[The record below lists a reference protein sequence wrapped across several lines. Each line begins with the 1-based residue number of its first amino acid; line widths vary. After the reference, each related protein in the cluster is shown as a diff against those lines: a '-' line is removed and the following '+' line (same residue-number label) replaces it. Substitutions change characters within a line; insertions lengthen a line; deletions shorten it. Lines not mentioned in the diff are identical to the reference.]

1 MDDMMNDVNCFDVKV
16 LSGEL
21 FASMVMAGAAN
32 LRANAEEVNELNVF
46 PVPDGDTGDNMS
58 MTAEGGSSALRKIEP
73 ENETLAEISAVVSRG
88 MLLGARGNSGV
99 ILSQMFAGMARS
111 FEKLDSADIH
121 ALCSALALGVKQAY
135 AAVMKPTEGTILTV
149 VREGVQNTVTVV
161 DDSWTVGQLF
171 EHLLGE
177 MKVSL
182 EHTPEILPVLKEAG
196 VVDSGG
202 AGVVYIFEGFLKAIK
217 GEKVEA
223 AAPMR
228 AVGSDIDLSAFGPD
242 SVMTYGY
249 CTELLLQLQNSK
261 VDPEEFDPA
270 VITAF
275 LETIG
280 DSIVSFKTGTIVKI
294 HVHTLT
300 PEKVLEFCRQYGE
313 FLTLKIENMSVQH
326 SESVPEKK
334 EEKAPA
340 APAKKARTK
349 FGYVAVASGGGIER
363 LFLDLGV
370 NYVVDGGQTKNPSTS
385 DFLEAFEETNADHI
399 FVLPNNGNIIL
410 AATQASEI
418 YKDSVIH
425 VIPSK
430 DIGMGYVA
438 MSTLDMSSEDPD
450 EIASQLIAGMES
462 VTTGSVSHAVRDAE
476 LNGVKIK
483 NGDFI
488 GFVGKQMIV
497 SKPKMT
503 DAACGLLDSMIDDD
517 KFMLTVFCGR
527 DAKPD
532 ECAAVEAYAAEAF
545 PDVEV
550 YLADGG
556 QDVYPFIFVVEG

>member
-1 MDDMMNDVNCFDVKV
+1 MSGVNNFDI
-16 LSGEL
+16 LTLNGSLYAE
-21 FASMVMAGAAN
+21 MINAGAAN

-58 MTAEGGSSALRKIEP
+58 MTAEGGTSALRK
-73 ENETLAEISAVVSRG
+73 AESDVLDDVAAVASRG

-99 ILSQMFAGMARS
+99 ILSQFFAGMARA
-111 FEKLDSADIH
+111 FEKYEEADVH
-121 ALCSALALGVKQAY
+121 TLCSALALGVKQAY

-149 VREGVQNTVTVV
+149 AREGVENTVSVV
-161 DDSWTVGQLF
+161 DETWTVGMVF
-171 EHLLGE
+171 EHLLSE
-177 MKVSL
+177 MKLSL
-182 EHTPEILPVLKEAG
+182 DRTPDILPVLKEAG

-202 AGVVYIFEGFLKAIK
+202 AGIVYIFEGFLKAIK

-223 AAPMR
+223 VAPPR
-228 AVGSDIDLSAFGPD
+228 AVGSDIDLTAFGPD

-261 VDPEEFDPA
+261 VDPEAFDPA
-270 VITAF
+270 VITEF
-275 LETIG
+275 LMGIG

-300 PEKVLEFCRQYGE
+300 PEKVLEFCRGFGE
-313 FLTLKIENMSVQH
+313 FLTIKIENMSVQH

-334 EEKAPA
+334 EEKPA

-349 FGYVAVASGGGIER
+349 FGYVAVASGTGIER

-399 FVLPNNGNIIL
+399 FVFPNNGNIIL

-418 YKDSVIH
+418 FKDSTIH

-430 DIGMGYVA
+430 DVGMGYVA
-438 MSTLDMSSEDPD
+438 LSTLDMSSEDPD
-450 EIASQLIAGMES
+450 EIEASLIAAMEN
-462 VTTGSVSHAVRDAE
+462 VTTGSVSPAVRDAE

-483 NGDFI
+483 NGEFI
-488 GFVGKQMIV
+488 GFVGKQMLV
-497 SKPKMT
+497 SKPKMVDT
-503 DAACGLLDSMIDDD
+503 ACGLIDHMLEGDD

-527 DAKPD
+527 DASEAD
-532 ECAAVEAYAAEAF
+532 AAAVEAYVTETY

-550 YLADGG
+550 YLAEGA
-556 QDVYPFIFVVEG
+556 QDVYPFIFVAEG

>member
-1 MDDMMNDVNCFDVKV
+1 MMNDVNCFDVKI
-16 LSGEL
+16 LDGEL

-58 MTAEGGSSALRKIEP
+58 MTAEGGSSALRKID
-73 ENETLAEISAVVSRG
+73 AEAESLGEVAGTVSRG

-99 ILSQMFAGMARS
+99 ILSQMFAGMARA
-111 FEKLDSADIH
+111 FEKKDTADIH
-121 ALCSALALGVKQAY
+121 DLCSALALGVKQAY

-149 VREGVQNTVTVV
+149 VREGVQNTVTHV
-161 DDSWTVGQLF
+161 DSDWTIGQLF

-217 GEKVEA
+217 GEKIES

-261 VDPEEFDPA
+261 VDPDEFDPA

-326 SESVPEKK
+326 SESLPEKK
-334 EEKAPA
+334 EEKKEAPA
-340 APAKKARTK
+340 AKKPRTK

-363 LFLDLGV
+363 LFLDLGA

-410 AATQASEI
+410 AATQAAEI

-450 EIASQLIAGMES
+450 EIKSQLISAMEN
-462 VTTGSVSHAVRDAE
+462 VTTGSVSPAVRDAE

-488 GFVGKQMIV
+488 GFVGKQMLV

-503 DAACGLLDSMIDDD
+503 DTACGLLDNMIDDD

-532 ECAAVEAYAAEAF
+532 ECAAVEAYVAEAF
-545 PDVEV
+545 PDVEI
-550 YLADGG
+550 YLAEGG

>member
-1 MDDMMNDVNCFDVKV
+1 MSGVNNFDIQT
-16 LSGEL
+16 LNGSLYAE
-21 FASMVMAGAAN
+21 MIHAGAAN

-58 MTAEGGSSALRKIEP
+58 MTAEGGTSALRKSE
-73 ENETLAEISAVVSRG
+73 AEVLDDVAAVAARG

-99 ILSQMFAGMARS
+99 ILSQFFAGMARA
-111 FEKLDSADIH
+111 FEKYEEADINTI
-121 ALCSALALGVKQAY
+121 CSGLALGVKQAY

-149 VREGVQNTVTVV
+149 AREGVENTVSAV
-161 DDSWTVGQLF
+161 DETWTVGMVF
-171 EHLLGE
+171 EHLLRE
-177 MKVSL
+177 MKLSL
-182 EHTPEILPVLKEAG
+182 DRTPDILPVLKEAG

-202 AGVVYIFEGFLKAIK
+202 AGIVYIFEGFLKAIK

-223 AAPMR
+223 VAPPR
-228 AVGSDIDLSAFGPD
+228 AVGSDIDLTAFGPD

-249 CTELLLQLQNSK
+249 CTELLLQLQSSK
-261 VDPEEFDPA
+261 VDPEAFDPA
-270 VITAF
+270 VITEF
-275 LETIG
+275 LMGIG

-300 PEKVLEFCRQYGE
+300 PEKVLEFCRSFGE
-313 FLTLKIENMSVQH
+313 FLTIKIENMSVQH
-326 SESVPEKK
+326 SEALPEKK
-334 EEKAPA
+334 EEKPA
-340 APAKKARTK
+340 APVKKARTK
-349 FGYVAVASGGGIER
+349 FGYVAVASGSGIER

-399 FVLPNNGNIIL
+399 FVFPNNGNILL
-410 AATQASEI
+410 AASQAAEI
-418 YKDSVIH
+418 YKDSTIH

-438 MSTLDMSSEDPD
+438 LSTLDMSSEDPD
-450 EIASQLIAGMES
+450 QIEASLIEAMEN
-462 VTTGSVSHAVRDAE
+462 VTTGSVSPAVRDAE

-483 NGDFI
+483 NGEFI

-497 SKPKMT
+497 SKPKMV
-503 DAACGLLDSMIDDD
+503 DSACGLIDSMLKGDD

-527 DAKPD
+527 DASEAD
-532 ECAAVEAYAAEAF
+532 AAEVEAYVTETY

-550 YLADGG
+550 YLAEGA
-556 QDVYPFIFVVEG
+556 QDVYPFIFVAEG

>member
-1 MDDMMNDVNCFDVKV
+1 MSGVNNFDIQT
-16 LSGEL
+16 LNGSLYAE
-21 FASMVMAGAAN
+21 MIHAGAAN

-58 MTAEGGSSALRKIEP
+58 MTAEGGTSALRKSE
-73 ENETLAEISAVVSRG
+73 AEVLDDVAAVAARG

-99 ILSQMFAGMARS
+99 ILSQFFAGMARA
-111 FEKLDSADIH
+111 FEKYEEADINTI
-121 ALCSALALGVKQAY
+121 CSGLALGVKQAY

-149 VREGVQNTVTVV
+149 AREGVENTVSAV
-161 DDSWTVGQLF
+161 DETWTVGMVF
-171 EHLLGE
+171 EHLLRE
-177 MKVSL
+177 MKLSL
-182 EHTPEILPVLKEAG
+182 DRTPDILPVLKEAG

-202 AGVVYIFEGFLKAIK
+202 AGIVYIFEGFLKAIK

-223 AAPMR
+223 VAPPR
-228 AVGSDIDLSAFGPD
+228 AVGSDIDLTAFGPD

-261 VDPEEFDPA
+261 VDPEAFDPA
-270 VITAF
+270 VITEF
-275 LETIG
+275 LMGIG

-300 PEKVLEFCRQYGE
+300 PEKVLEFCRSFGE
-313 FLTLKIENMSVQH
+313 FLTIKIENMSVQH
-326 SESVPEKK
+326 SEALPEKK
-334 EEKAPA
+334 EEKPA
-340 APAKKARTK
+340 APVKKARTK
-349 FGYVAVASGGGIER
+349 FGYVAVASGSGIER

-399 FVLPNNGNIIL
+399 FVFPNNGNILL
-410 AATQASEI
+410 AASQAAEI
-418 YKDSVIH
+418 YKDSTIH

-438 MSTLDMSSEDPD
+438 LSTLDMSSEDPD
-450 EIASQLIAGMES
+450 QIEASLIEAMEN
-462 VTTGSVSHAVRDAE
+462 VTTGSVSPAVRDAE

-483 NGDFI
+483 NGEFI

-497 SKPKMT
+497 SKPKMV
-503 DAACGLLDSMIDDD
+503 DSACGLIDSMLEGDD

-527 DAKPD
+527 DASEAD
-532 ECAAVEAYAAEAF
+532 AAEVEAYVTETY

-550 YLADGG
+550 YLAEGA
-556 QDVYPFIFVVEG
+556 QDVYPFIFVAEG